1 MFSSAIEPD
10 DQKVSEKC
18 SVNLKNAGYAK
29 IVGKYK

>member
-10 DQKVSEKC
+10 DQKISVKC
-18 SVNLKNAGYAK
+18 YVNLKSAGYAK